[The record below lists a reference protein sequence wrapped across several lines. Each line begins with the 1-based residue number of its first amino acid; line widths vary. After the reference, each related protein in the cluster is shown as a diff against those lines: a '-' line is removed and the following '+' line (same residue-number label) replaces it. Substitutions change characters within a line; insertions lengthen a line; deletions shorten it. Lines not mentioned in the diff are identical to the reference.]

1 MGNFSGVI
9 NSDLKV
15 MHRDAIR
22 ALIDGVSVPCTLIY
36 GGTKWTSCNNCIFD
50 PIGNKSSNFYLH
62 GGPVPFN
69 GICPVCN
76 GAGKIMDDSTASLN
90 LVVMWDYKD
99 WRQFIGPSNTA
110 QLAEA
115 EAMTLSE
122 VSTYDEL
129 LKVQEVIL
137 DTTVANG
144 YATQRFNRVG
154 RPNLLGLGSS
164 EFVLA
169 FWKRIQ

>member
-1 MGNFSGVI
+1 MLRLEQRQSELPITWDYLTFIKLAEELGFEP
-9 NSDLKV
+9 DL
-15 MHRDAIR
+15 
-22 ALIDGVSVPCTLIY
+22 PT
-36 GGTKWTSCNNCIFD
+36 FD
-50 PIGNKSSNFYLH
+50 II
-62 GGPVPFN
+62 
-69 GICPVCN
+69 ICPVCN

-99 WRQFIGPSNTA
+99 WKQFIGPSNTA

-122 VSTYDEL
+122 ISTYDEL